1 MPHFCVQPLRKEQR
15 RTSCNTFGDCHFAVE
30 SYYDVGQCYTCLGTS
45 WVKSYFPK
53 QNNFIL
59 EADSVDGWC
68 GCWLSSTTSLRM
80 ITTFHGSVITIT
92 LRDSDPSLRD
102 SDPSHLRLPKGST
115 GITVPQSLSFPRE
128 VMAWDSLE
136 YEKPVTETWFSQ
148 GQGRRWRKQ
157 ASRRQV
163 KRTLWREEG
172 KHSRIL

>member
-15 RTSCNTFGDCHFAVE
+15 RTSCNTFGNCHFAVE

-45 WVKSYFPK
+45 WVKSYSPK

-59 EADSVDGWC
+59 ETDSVDGWC
-68 GCWLSSTTSLRM
+68 GCWLSFTSLRM

-92 LRDSDPSLRD
+92 VRN

-115 GITVPQSLSFPRE
+115 GITVPQSLSFPWE

-136 YEKPVTETWFSQ
+136 YEKLVTETWFSQ

-163 KRTLWREEG
+163 KRTL
-172 KHSRIL
+172 